1 MIIAFVTK
9 SNALDRLDQIINPF
23 QDTVVIIMF
32 KRIFYVTHVFLDCL
46 DGGFHILGYRMMFTE
61 YLLL

>member
-1 MIIAFVTK
+1 MIIASVTK

-32 KRIFYVTHVFLDCL
+32 KRIFYVTYVFLDCL
-46 DGGFHILGYRMMFTE
+46 DGGFHIPGYRMMFTE